1 MGSLVE
7 HALINKLDNDLN
19 NAIKFVGGDTSK
31 VTHISQYPD
40 VITGQLSS
48 TGYIIDLDNDGLT
61 EEEIYEF
68 FEKNI

>member
-19 NAIKFVGGDTSK
+19 NAIKFVGGDTSN

-40 VITGQLSS
+40 VIKGQLSS
-48 TGYIIDLDNDGLT
+48 TGNIIDLDNDGLN